1 MEAYRYPHY
10 YEIALAPRDPA
21 GELDF
26 FQAAVAEF
34 SKAKV
39 CQVFELGAGTA
50 PYLEEWDRRGYR
62 YCGLDLSPAMLDFV
76 REKAR
81 RKGIGA
87 ELVLGDMRDLDR
99 GLGRFDLA
107 YVMLGSLY
115 MRSNREFLDHLARMA
130 DLLAPGALYLL
141 DSVVWF
147 RVLHD
152 YRRSWTRRRGDVR
165 VHTRYRAEI
174 LDPIAQTYNETLTFT
189 VDDHGAKSTIE
200 GRVPVKMFFPQEFLC
215 LVELSGRFDFVGWYN
230 DFSLTAPV
238 TPDGRHMVILRKR

>member
-1 MEAYRYPHY
+1 MEAYRHPYY
-10 YEIALAPRDPA
+10 YEIAMAPRDPA
-21 GELDF
+21 AELDF
-26 FQAAVAEF
+26 FEAAIGKF

-39 CQVFELGAGTA
+39 RRVFELGAGTA
-50 PYLEEWDRRGYR
+50 PHLEEWHRRGYV
-62 YCGLDLSPAMLDFV
+62 YSGLDLSPAMVGFA
-76 REKAR
+76 REKANHKR
-81 RKGIGA
+81 IEA
-87 ELVLGDMRDLDR
+87 SFVLGDMRALDP

-115 MRSNREFLDHLARMA
+115 MTSNREFLDHLARMA
-130 DLLAPGALYLL
+130 NLLVPGALYLL

-152 YRRSWTRRRGDVR
+152 YRRSWTRRRDGVR

-174 LDPIAQTYNETLTFT
+174 LDPIAQAYSETLTFT

-200 GRVPVKMFFPQEFLC
+200 GRVPAKIFFPQEFLC

-230 DFSLTAPV
+230 DFSLTAPL
-238 TPDGRHMVILRKR
+238 TPEGRHMVILRKR